1 MAKLTAQTL
10 VPIGAI
16 IAAVLMTVA
25 VMRTYF
31 ADTAQTAM
39 LKVQVEAL
47 EQRVARNESRLEQNL
62 DKSDERWDA
71 IKEDLAKI
79 KERLGIVEARPLPK

>member
-10 VPIGAI
+10 VPIGAVI
-16 IAAVLMTVA
+16 TAVVMTVG
-25 VMRTYF
+25 VMRVYS
-31 ADTAQTAM
+31 ADTAQTAT
-39 LKVQVEAL
+39 LKVQVDAL
-47 EQRVARNESRLEQNL
+47 EQRVARNEARL

>member
-10 VPIGAI
+10 VPIGAVV
-16 IAAVLMTVA
+16 AAVLMTVG
-25 VMRTYF
+25 VMRVYS
-31 ADTAQTAM
+31 ADTAQTAT
-39 LKVQVEAL
+39 LKVQVDAL
-47 EQRVARNESRLEQNL
+47 EQRVARNEARL

>member
-10 VPIGAI
+10 VPIGAVI
-16 IAAVLMTVA
+16 TAVVMTVG
-25 VMRTYF
+25 VMRVYS
-31 ADTAQTAM
+31 ADTAQTAT
-39 LKVQVEAL
+39 LKVQVDAL
-47 EQRVARNESRLEQNL
+47 EQRVARNEARL
-62 DKSDERWDA
+62 DKSDERWGA